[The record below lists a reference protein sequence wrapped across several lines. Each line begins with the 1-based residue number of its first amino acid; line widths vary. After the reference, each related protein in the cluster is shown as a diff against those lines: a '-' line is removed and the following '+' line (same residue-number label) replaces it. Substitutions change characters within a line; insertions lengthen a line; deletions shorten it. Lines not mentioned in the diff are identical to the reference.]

1 VKIRLLFGL
10 FVLFNAL
17 PSPAQTSKATSPN
30 VKFGTLVSV
39 DSDAATIVLKPK
51 SGADITYRLT
61 EKTVILQNRKAVE
74 VSAFKP
80 GDAIVVRF
88 RKSSVGPASLYDLTD
103 RPSWDWLNRVR
114 RETTQ
119 VIVQEITEDAL
130 EAVDSGVP
138 IAYRVTEKTAW
149 ARAGKPCSAADFK
162 AGEKVYVV
170 PRLLPSGGIMALAVS
185 DSTNSA
191 AILKERSRIY
201 VTGTVKVINPEK
213 RLLNLHS
220 VAGDDRELP
229 IAESCVVRKESKDQ
243 PLTAVKP
250 GQTIT
255 VRLARDEENEQHI
268 TRITIKT
275 SKTAKTRPPATPKKT
290 PMPAKT
296 KPG

>member
-1 VKIRLLFGL
+1 MALRLLACL
-10 FVLFNAL
+10 IAL
-17 PSPAQTSKATSPN
+17 IPAVSAPAQTSKTTSQN
-30 VKFGTLVSV
+30 VKFGTLVSL
-39 DSDAATIVLKPK
+39 DSEAATLILKPK
-51 SGADITYRLT
+51 TGADITYRLT
-61 EKTVILQNRKAVE
+61 EKTKILRERKTVE
-74 VSAFKP
+74 ASAFKA
-80 GDAIVVRF
+80 GDSIIVRF

-103 RPSWDWLNRVR
+103 RPSWDWLSRIR

-119 VIVQEITEDAL
+119 VTIQEINEDAL
-130 EAVDSGVP
+130 EAVDSGAP

-149 ARAGKPCSAADFK
+149 ARAGKPGSAADFK

-201 VTGTVKVINPEK
+201 VTGTVMVINPEK
-213 RLLNLHS
+213 RLLNFHS

-250 GQTIT
+250 GQTVT

-275 SKTAKTRPPATPKKT
+275 TKPAKTRPPATPKKT
-290 PMPAKT
+290 PLLAKP
-296 KPG
+296 KP